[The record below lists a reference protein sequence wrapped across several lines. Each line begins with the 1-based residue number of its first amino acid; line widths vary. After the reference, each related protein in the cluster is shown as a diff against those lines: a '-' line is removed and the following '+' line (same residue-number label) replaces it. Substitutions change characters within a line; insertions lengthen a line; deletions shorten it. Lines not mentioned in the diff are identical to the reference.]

1 MKRLLSIMVGMSLM
15 GAGGALASEP
25 IQLSLTP
32 DIALH
37 GETVPIRGLSLN
49 IWGQN
54 PQEGLALGIVNGSTG
69 SSAGISLALL
79 LNYAD
84 SYAGLMMAPVN
95 YVSGDFLGWQGGTV
109 NYTEGSMRGLQTGL
123 VNYAG
128 KLTGLQFGFLNYAE
142 SAENGV
148 QIGLVNIIPDNQWF
162 TELPDALAPGMIL
175 VNWRF

>member
-1 MKRLLSIMVGMSLM
+1 MKRLLSIMVGMGLL
-15 GAGGALASEP
+15 GAGGALANAP
-25 IQLSLTP
+25 IQISLTP

-54 PQEGLALGIVNGSTG
+54 PQEGLALGFVNGSTG

-84 SYAGLMMAPVN
+84 SYTGLMMAP
-95 YVSGDFLGWQGGTV
+95 V